1 MFYVVWQRNMFQ
13 TFKRG
18 HKILFYWRSL
28 C

>member
-18 HKILFYWRSL
+18 HKILFY
-28 C
+28 